1 MAIKCIALDL
11 DGTTLDQDGR
21 LPEANRKAM
30 EDAITQG
37 IEIVIASGRAYDTL
51 PQEVLSI
58 KGIGWAITSNGA
70 AVYRVPEGEAA
81 FRSTLP
87 PEVAE
92 ELLACTAKENI
103 NYETFV
109 GGNAYT
115 DRKSMGRSTSVLPES
130 RCRIFESLSWST
142 VLN

>member
-87 PEVAE
+87 PA
-92 ELLACTAKENI
+92 
-103 NYETFV
+103 F
-109 GGNAYT
+109 
-115 DRKSMGRSTSVLPES
+115 SVYGKREYQL
-130 RCRIFESLSWST
+130 
-142 VLN
+142 